1 MKYADHLVLMAEEE
15 AVLQSTTDTLIEIGR
30 SYGMEMNIEKTKVIR
45 TSRQPPQYR
54 L

>member
-15 AVLQSTTDTLIEIGR
+15 AVLQGMTDTLIETGR
-30 SYGMEMNIEKTKVIR
+30 CYGMEMHIEKTKVMI
-45 TSRQPPQYR
+45 TSRQPPKYR